1 MTDELTCE
9 NCFWF
14 TKQYEIFGRCRHPRH
29 ATVGSAGSDYSSSE
43 LLKPLD
49 VKINMVCDLHE
60 AHVGSNL
67 RQAYEVVAVQ
77 KFGKPGFAGYAGISI
92 DWVRKPLSKDKI
104 DG

>member
-14 TKQYEIFGRCRHPRH
+14 TKKYEIFGRCRHPRH
-29 ATVGSAGSDYSSSE
+29 ARVGSAGSDYSSSE

-49 VKINMVCDLHE
+49 VKINMVCDMHE

-67 RQAYEVVAVQ
+67 RQVYEVVAIPI
-77 KFGKPGFAGYAGISI
+77 PGGWSH
-92 DWVRKPLSKDKI
+92 DWIRKPLSKDKI